1 MLKGIEIDKLPS
13 PCYIVDERLLKK
25 NLEVLDYVQKE
36 SGANIILA
44 TKAFSMFSTFPLIG
58 KYLKGV
64 TSSSLF
70 EARLGY
76 EEMGK
81 QVHIFS
87 PAYRE
92 DEFEDIMKYSDH
104 IIFNSFNQWKL
115 YKDRVKNYKDKKIQ
129 CGIRINPEYSE
140 IETDIYN
147 PCFENSRM
155 GVTLKNFEE
164 NDLDG
169 IDGLHFHTMCEQNS
183 DTLARTI
190 KVVDEK
196 FGKYIKNMK
205 WLNFGGGHHIT
216 RDDYDL
222 KTLIESVLYM
232 KNKYNVEIY
241 LEPGEA
247 VALNSGFLV
256 STVLDI
262 TNNGMDIAIL
272 DTSAACHMPDVLE
285 MPYRPNI
292 IGSGKPYEY
301 EYTYRFG
308 GPTCLAGD
316 IIGDYSFKE
325 PLKVGDK
332 LIFCD
337 MAIYSMVKNNTF
349 NGINLPSIVKYSEEN
364 GVEIIK
370 EFGYEDFKGRLS

>member
-44 TKAFSMFSTFPLIG
+44 IKAFSMFSTFPLIG

-87 PAYRE
+87 PAYRQ

-247 VALNSGFLV
+247 VALNTGFLV

-262 TNNGMDIAIL
+262 TNNGMDLAIL

>member
-1 MLKGIEIDKLPS
+1 MLKDIDIYKLPS

-115 YKDRVKNYKDKKIQ
+115 YRDRVKNYKDKKIQ

-216 RDDYDL
+216 KDDYDL

-325 PLKVGDK
+325 PLQIGDK

>member
-87 PAYRE
+87 PAYRQ

>member
-1 MLKGIEIDKLPS
+1 MLDNIDLNKLPS
-13 PCYIVDERLLKK
+13 PCYLVDERLLKK
-25 NLEVLDYVQKE
+25 NLERLNYVQE
-36 SGANIILA
+36 ETGANIILA
-44 TKAFSMFSTFPLIG
+44 TKAFSMYSTFPLIG

-87 PAYRE
+87 PAYRQ
-92 DEFEDIMKYSDH
+92 DEFDEIMKYCDH
-104 IIFNSFNQWKL
+104 IVFNSFNQWKL
-115 YKDRVKNYKDKKIQ
+115 YKDRVKTYINKKIE

-155 GVTLKNFEE
+155 GVTLENFKIE
-164 NDLDG
+164 DLDG

-190 KVVDEK
+190 KVIDNK

-205 WLNFGGGHHIT
+205 WINFGGGHHIT
-216 RDDYDL
+216 REDYDME
-222 KTLIESVLYM
+222 TLIDVILYI
-232 KNKYNVEIY
+232 KNKYDVDIY

-247 VALNSGFLV
+247 VALNSGFLIC
-256 STVLDI
+256 TVLDVI
-262 TNNGMDIAIL
+262 KNGMNIAIV
-272 DTSAACHMPDVLE
+272 DTSAVCHMPDVLE
-285 MPYRPNI
+285 MPYRPHI
-292 IGSGKPYEY
+292 INSGMPNQY
-301 EYTYRFG
+301 EYTYRLG
-308 GPTCLAGD
+308 APTCLVGD
-316 IIGDYSFKE
+316 VIGDYSFKE

-332 LIFCD
+332 LAFCD

-349 NGINLPSIVKYSEEN
+349 NGINLPAIVKYSDEK

-370 EFGYEDFKGRLS
+370 KFGYEDFKSRL

>member
-247 VALNSGFLV
+247 VALNTGFLV

-262 TNNGMDIAIL
+262 TNNGMDLAIL